1 MLIVER
7 RQTMNNYLSNTSYA
21 KETTKSGSR
30 YLSHEEIQQRQ
41 WINQV
46 AKQAA
51 KLISEQIRESDK
63 QIKES
68 K

>member
-1 MLIVER
+1 MEER

-21 KETTKSGSR
+21 KETSKSGSR
-30 YLSHEEIQQRQ
+30 YLSCEEKHQRQ

-51 KLISEQIRESDK
+51 KLISEQI
-63 QIKES
+63 KES
-68 K
+68 GNQSKKSK

>member
-1 MLIVER
+1 
-7 RQTMNNYLSNTSYA
+7 MNNYLNNTSFA
-21 KETTKSGSR
+21 KESSKSESR
-30 YLSHEEIQQRQ
+30 YLSCEEKYQWQ

-51 KLISEQIRESDK
+51 KLISK

-68 K
+68 GDQSKEPK

>member
-1 MLIVER
+1 
-7 RQTMNNYLSNTSYA
+7 MNNYNNA
-21 KETTKSGSR
+21 KESSLSGSS
-30 YLSHEEIQQRQ
+30 YLSHEEKQQRQ

-63 QIKES
+63 QFKES

>member
-1 MLIVER
+1 
-7 RQTMNNYLSNTSYA
+7 MNNYNITKESSLSRS
-21 KETTKSGSR
+21 S
-30 YLSHEEIQQRQ
+30 YLSHEEKQQRQ

-46 AKQAA
+46 AKKAA

-63 QIKES
+63 ETKDS

>member
-1 MLIVER
+1 
-7 RQTMNNYLSNTSYA
+7 MNNYNIT
-21 KETTKSGSR
+21 KESSLSGSS
-30 YLSHEEIQQRQ
+30 YLLHEEKQQRQ

-46 AKQAA
+46 AKKAA

-63 QIKES
+63 ETKDS

>member
-1 MLIVER
+1 MSLTKR
-7 RQTMNNYLSNTSYA
+7 RQTMNNYNIT
-21 KETTKSGSR
+21 KESSLSGSS
-30 YLSHEEIQQRQ
+30 YLLHEEKQQRQ

-46 AKQAA
+46 AKKAA

-63 QIKES
+63 ETKDS